1 MPDSSLSRKLL
12 IKPGYRIAIVNA
24 PDGFSDTLGPLPD
37 GVQRAEILQGVF
49 DLVLLFARHT
59 GELAQ
64 YGPVAIEAVKPG
76 GILWIAYQKISAKA
90 GSDITR
96 DKGWDVVNALGW
108 DGVSL
113 IAIDSAWS
121 ALRFKP
127 GVSRGAARLAGSSD
141 SA

>member
-1 MPDSSLSRKLL
+1 MPDPSLAKKLL

-24 PDGFSDTLGPLPD
+24 PEGFIDTLGFLPE
-37 GVQRAEILQGVF
+37 GVERADTLQGAF
-49 DLVLLFARHT
+49 DLVLLFVRHT

-64 YGPVAIEAVKPG
+64 YGPAAIDAVKQNC
-76 GILWIAYQKISAKA
+76 ILWIAYQKISAKA

-96 DKGWDVVNALGW
+96 DNGWDVVNALGW

-121 ALRFKP
+121 AMRFKP
-127 GVSRGAARLAGSSD
+127 GVSRRTARTAGLGD